1 MTRLEKISS
10 YISDNEKVLDVGC
23 DQALLS
29 KILAKRKIY
38 SIASDLR
45 PNIIENAKKN
55 LTPLEKEY
63 ITFSVSDGVPTILN
77 EEYTVVLSGMGAHTI
92 LDILKNSNYRFNKII
107 TISNNNNDI
116 LRTEM
121 SKLNYYVLEEE
132 IIKEKGKFYNLIV
145 FDNVK
150 RDYSKEQI
158 LVGINHKNKELLKE
172 KNDYLIKKY
181 TSILNIANNEKLI
194 DIVNTLK
201 DYKY

>member
-55 LTPLEKEY
+55 LTPPEKEY
-63 ITFSVSDGVPTILN
+63 ITFSVSNGVPTILN
-77 EEYTVVLSGMGAHTI
+77 EEYTLVLSGMGAHTI

-201 DYKY
+201 NYKY

>member
-63 ITFSVSDGVPTILN
+63 ITFSVSNGVPTILN
-77 EEYTVVLSGMGAHTI
+77 EEYTLVLSGMGAHTI

-107 TISNNNNDI
+107 TISNNNHDI
-116 LRTEM
+116 LRIEM

-132 IIKEKGKFYNLIV
+132 IMKEKGKFYNLIV

-201 DYKY
+201 NYKY